1 MALAAVAGDVREK
14 PLDAFAG
21 ESAEETPADEP
32 APRDV
37 TPTADWHPEGATCEA
52 CGATVERRWRQGEA
66 MVCPDC
72 KDWTEG

>member
-1 MALAAVAGDVREK
+1 MGVAAVPDGVREK

-21 ESAEETPADEP
+21 ADSTPAP
-32 APRDV
+32 L

-52 CGATVERRWRQGEA
+52 CGATVERRWRQGDA

-72 KDWTEG
+72 KDWAVE